1 MGALGAL
8 GSAFGLSS
16 SKSKT
21 SVTNPYLQ
29 SIWGTLSGNL
39 ATESSEN
46 PYLTAAQSYY
56 GQVFDPNYQAL
67 SDSQINNMYNNV
79 AANLQEDFAKGE
91 NNLAG
96 RIARS
101 GLSGSRIASKALANQ
116 SNANNKT
123 LANLAGNLANQNALL
138 TNQNKQSAL
147 SSAPSFASAY
157 NNNQYA
163 YLAPWMSLGQL
174 VSGLNTTK
182 GKLSSLSFGL
192 GAKGAS

>member
-1 MGALGAL
+1 MGSILG
-8 GSAFGLSS
+8 FSS
-16 SKSKT
+16 SKSKS

-29 SIWGTLSGNL
+29 SLWGKLNGGL

-56 GQVFDPNYQAL
+56 DQIFNPDYQAL
-67 SDSQINNMYNNV
+67 SDSQLNQMYNN
-79 AANLQEDFAKGE
+79 AALNLREDFTKSE

-101 GLSGSRIASKALANQ
+101 GLSGSRIASKAFANQ

-123 LANLAGNLANQNALL
+123 LANLAGNLASQNAML

-163 YLAPWMSLGQL
+163 YLQPWLQLGNL
-174 VSGLNTTK
+174 MSGLNTTK
-182 GKLSSLSFGL
+182 GKSSSFGL
-192 GAKGAS
+192 NSKI